1 MATEPKRNDIAEK
14 RNVTAPTIYE
24 QRAGDAVRVLI
35 SGPNADKLTARAFG
49 CSLRMAQHL
58 RRGRHWT
65 VKRFSQASAVLGC
78 AFDTLL
84 TPSSSA
90 EHYAEMADIRGI
102 AERLARLENAYA
114 TLASEDTT
122 GLASQESQAPVLA
135 GGQLDETRTSEL
147 EATALRSGATRT
159 DRAPVAMGI
168 RAPRREVADGTA
180 EHVGLPER
188 D

>member
-1 MATEPKRNDIAEK
+1 MATKPTRNDVAEK
-14 RNVTAPTIYE
+14 RNMTAPTIYE

-84 TPSSSA
+84 TPASSA
-90 EHYAEMADIRGI
+90 EHYAEAADLRGI
-102 AERLARLENAYA
+102 TERLARLEEAYEA
-114 TLASEDTT
+114 VASWNPA
-122 GLASQESQAPVLA
+122 GLASGEGQAPVSA
-135 GGQLDETRTSEL
+135 GRTAHEGSDGGALPGYDTRAGS
-147 EATALRSGATRT
+147 
-159 DRAPVAMGI
+159 APPAMGI
-168 RAPRREVADGTA
+168 RALRRRQVADGAA
-180 EHVGLPER
+180 EHVGAPGEEGR
-188 D
+188 E